1 MARFRFAV
9 KEVRVDYELM
19 NLLPHHP
26 ELLDHIGTQQR
37 PYRAPKCIVVVEST
51 GPIDCALD
59 TAISLAARAT
69 EKQAVSTE
77 LLALFATLSNHQ

>member
-1 MARFRFAV
+1 V
-9 KEVRVDYELM
+9 

-37 PYRAPKCIVVVEST
+37 PYRVPKCIVVVESN
-51 GPIDCALD
+51 GPIECALN
-59 TAISLAARAT
+59 TAIPLAARAT
-69 EKQAVSTE
+69 EKQVASAE